1 MKSVL
6 IVGAG
11 RFGRHMAQKLNQLGH
26 QVMIVD
32 GDEERVRVALP
43 YATRGQK
50 RLFQEPH
57 AGFMPNFC
65 CETVRM
71 KSFIP
76 KKNLPNGP
84 QSDIFLIIF
93 LITSNLMTRIR
104 FLRLTFLKL
113 GCTKRCPI

>member
-43 YATRGQK
+43 YATRG
-50 RLFQEPH
+50 
-57 AGFMPNFC
+57 
-65 CETVRM
+65 
-71 KSFIP
+71 
-76 KKNLPNGP
+76 
-84 QSDIFLIIF
+84 LI
-93 LITSNLMTRIR
+93 
-104 FLRLTFLKL
+104 
-113 GCTKRCPI
+113 

>member
-43 YATRGQK
+43 YATRGLIGDTTSPEFMKTLGVNDYDLCVVAIGDDLQSTMDPVLCCSWNHQI
-50 RLFQEPH
+50 LF
-57 AGFMPNFC
+57 
-65 CETVRM
+65 
-71 KSFIP
+71 
-76 KKNLPNGP
+76 
-84 QSDIFLIIF
+84 IFADL
-93 LITSNLMTRIR
+93 LHL
-104 FLRLTFLKL
+104 
-113 GCTKRCPI
+113 